1 MTDTVGT
8 TPGAAEVAIVRD
20 FLAALERLD
29 VDAVLALADD
39 AIVYQNVPLPPAR
52 GRAEFE
58 KQVRWMAKE
67 LTGFEARLTNIAGNG
82 PVVLTER
89 VDVLARG
96 RFRAEFWACG
106 TFEVRDGKVVVWRDR
121 FDYAD
126 LTVAM
131 VKGAVRALVGTLT
144 ARRAS

>member
-1 MTDTVGT
+1 MTDT
-8 TPGAAEVAIVRD
+8 GATGQATAEVAVVRD

-52 GRAEFE
+52 GREAFE

-67 LTGFEARLTNIAGNG
+67 LTGFEARIVNIAGNG
-82 PVVLTER
+82 PIVLTER

-96 RFRAEFWACG
+96 RFRTEFWACG
-106 TFEVRDGKVVVWRDR
+106 TFEVRGGKVVVWRDR

-126 LTVAM
+126 VTVASL
-131 VKGAVRALVGTLT
+131 KGAARALVGAVA
-144 ARRAS
+144 ARRSG